1 MNKLETKYKNIL
13 SKSIN
18 KGIYRNDRTGT
29 GSYSLFNQS
38 LNWSLNKTFP
48 IITGRKIYENI
59 FNTEFDWFIN
69 GETNIQRFKNNN
81 VKIWDEWADANGD
94 LGPVYGHQLRN
105 FNSNNIDQLK
115 SLLESIKTNPR
126 FKKTYYIIM
135 ESTTIK

>member
-38 LNWSLNKTFP
+38 LNWNLNKTFP

-69 GETNIQRFKNNN
+69 GETNIKRFKDNN
-81 VKIWDEWADANGD
+81 VKIWNEWADENGN
-94 LGPVYGHQLRN
+94 LGPVLWT
-105 FNSNNIDQLK
+105 
-115 SLLESIKTNPR
+115 SIK
-126 FKKTYYIIM
+126 KL
-135 ESTTIK
+135 